1 MTTATTASSSTISLL
16 DARSDSLLIT
26 WPPIDASGSGAGGGG
41 GDAEGVRYVLEYKF
55 SDNNGSSSSSSDGD
69 GNENGNEFMELSSK
83 LTQPQVRKRNLQPN
97 TKYWFRVAPAPVSS
111 SSGSSSDEQQG
122 TEWITTPQPF
132 VTLSKEQESQSMDAP
147 TVSPSGNQAV
157 VVSWKKKQKEDESP
171 AAPGGGYEIQMRENV
186 GGVGWTTIATNFS
199 SPTMQ
204 VRKKN
209 LTSKAGYQF
218 RIRPSSSSSST
229 STTTSDD
236 KNSSPLPFSPPS
248 EIIVAPTLSE
258 PMKRW
263 FSSLDD
269 GNLVRNDNG
278 NNTKKVSL
286 ADALA
291 GTEFVLLYA
300 SASWC
305 GPCRQFSPQLKNWY
319 HAINSNSNSNSN
331 KKTAEVVFLSADHDE
346 RSFLQ
351 YFKTMPWLAVDY
363 DDDTREMLMGRIK
376 VTGIP
381 RLVVLSTKTGKIVV
395 DNAVGQPLDV
405 TKWRTM
411 DT

>member
-1 MTTATTASSSTISLL
+1 MTTTTTTSSSSTISLL

-26 WPPIDASGSGAGGGG
+26 WPTTTTDGSGGGAGA
-41 GDAEGVRYVLEYKF
+41 DGVRYVLEYKF
-55 SDNNGSSSSSSDGD
+55 SGSTNDSNDNSDGN
-69 GNENGNEFMELSSK
+69 GNGNGNEFIELSSK

-97 TKYWFRVAPAPVSS
+97 TKYWFRVAPVSS
-111 SSGSSSDEQQG
+111 SNEQQHQQHKQQG

-132 VTLSKEQESQSMDAP
+132 LTLSKEQEAQSMDAP

-157 VVSWKKKQKEDESP
+157 VVSWKAKRQKESG
-171 AAPGGGYEIQMRENV
+171 AVGGGYEIQMRENV

-218 RIRPSSSSSST
+218 RIRPSSSSSSSSSSAST
-229 STTTSDD
+229 SAD
-236 KNSSPLPFSPPS
+236 NSPLPFSPPS

-269 GNLVRNDNG
+269 GNLVRNHDG
-278 NNTKKVSL
+278 NNSNNNNKVSL

-319 HAINSNSNSNSN
+319 HAINSSNG
-331 KKTAEVVFLSADHDE
+331 KKTVEVVFLSADHDE